1 MECVVVYDRF
11 SWERPVQNRAAVQK
25 NIFFILFFVTSS
37 IPPSSMRFEILLL
50 AVVVFL
56 ITNTYYD
63 GKLMHLIQNP
73 GNRKYYQMAAIAL
86 GGLMLYIFV
95 KKMPGKAYEM
105 IATSNDYLRYLPLDR
120 QTASFVS
127 PILDFTT
134 RQELAQN
141 QRQFFNPLSAMQQ
154 RSEHK
159 ITQSGRS
166 TMGEGSGGG
175 AHPTT
180 TTKTKR
186 SVSESKKKYV
196 AWRQGWKCGQC
207 GNQLTAWFEVDHKI
221 RLEYGGS
228 NHVDNLVALC
238 RECHGH
244 KTTIENL

>member
-1 MECVVVYDRF
+1 
-11 SWERPVQNRAAVQK
+11 
-25 NIFFILFFVTSS
+25 
-37 IPPSSMRFEILLL
+37 MRFEILLFG
-50 AVVVFL
+50 VVAFL
-56 ITNTYYD
+56 VTNTYYD
-63 GKLMHLIQNP
+63 GKLIQMATSP
-73 GNRKYYQMAAIAL
+73 LNRKYYQMAAIAL
-86 GGLMLYIFV
+86 GGIMLYVFV

-105 IATSNDYLRYLPLDR
+105 IATSNDYLRYLPVDR

-134 RQELAQN
+134 RHEIAQN
-141 QRQFFNPLSAMQQ
+141 QRQFFSPLSAMQQ
-154 RSEHK
+154 NAERK
-159 ITQSGRS
+159 ITQSG
-166 TMGEGSGGG
+166 GVVVGGNQ
-175 AHPTT
+175 PTPVV
-180 TTKTKR
+180 KTKR

-196 AWRQGWKCGQC
+196 AWRQGWKCGEC